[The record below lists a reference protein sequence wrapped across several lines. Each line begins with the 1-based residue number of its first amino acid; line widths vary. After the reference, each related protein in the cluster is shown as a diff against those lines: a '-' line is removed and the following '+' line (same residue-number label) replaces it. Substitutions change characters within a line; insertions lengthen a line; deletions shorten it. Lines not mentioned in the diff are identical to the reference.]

1 MNGASANGL
10 FNGRIK
16 TSANT
21 TPVQSTL
28 PITCQICLSK
38 VKEPCI
44 CPNLHVFCA
53 MCIEIWL
60 EKTKQCPTCRISI
73 NKENPCRR
81 ILGGIENNDD
91 VDMLKPTEF
100 SHPSTRK
107 ARYLSLF
114 QQYEDE
120 ISRLLQQIDSMD
132 AEIAKFKVRTTK
144 IDKRTIEVSCNWCF
158 CALKE
163 ASKNINPANIS
174 SNMSPNSA
182 QYDMIQ
188 MLKTKLEQT
197 QSSLEEAI
205 KERNKLKEVRST
217 N

>member
-1 MNGASANGL
+1 MNHNSFSLCSSASSTTSSNVSMFA
-10 FNGRIK
+10 GRIK

-21 TPVQSTL
+21 SNPVQSTL

-81 ILGGIENNDD
+81 ILGGIENSDD

-120 ISRLLQQIDSMD
+120 ISRLLLQIDSLD
-132 AEIAKFKVRTTK
+132 AEVAKFKVSTTESYASL
-144 IDKRTIEVSCNWCF
+144 RPGPSMWVLIEFVLLY
-158 CALKE
+158 ARKL
-163 ASKNINPANIS
+163 A
-174 SNMSPNSA
+174 
-182 QYDMIQ
+182 
-188 MLKTKLEQT
+188 KT
-197 QSSLEEAI
+197 
-205 KERNKLKEVRST
+205 
-217 N
+217 